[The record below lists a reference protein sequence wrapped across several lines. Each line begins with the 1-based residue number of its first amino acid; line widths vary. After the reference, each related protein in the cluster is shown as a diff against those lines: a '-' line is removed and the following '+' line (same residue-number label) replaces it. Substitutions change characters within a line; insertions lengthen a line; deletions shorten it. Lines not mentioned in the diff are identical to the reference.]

1 MFLLYETNGDIHRFD
16 SVEEIREY
24 IEMRHAQEGGFEWVS
39 QIRDEH
45 GKHYGCSWSLRVEKI
60 E

>member
-1 MFLLYETNGDIHRFD
+1 MFLLYDTNGDIYRFD

-24 IEMRHAQEGGFEWVS
+24 IEMRHAQEDGFEWIS
-39 QIRDEH
+39 QIRDENE
-45 GKHYGCSWSLRVEKI
+45 KHYGCSWSVRIEKI